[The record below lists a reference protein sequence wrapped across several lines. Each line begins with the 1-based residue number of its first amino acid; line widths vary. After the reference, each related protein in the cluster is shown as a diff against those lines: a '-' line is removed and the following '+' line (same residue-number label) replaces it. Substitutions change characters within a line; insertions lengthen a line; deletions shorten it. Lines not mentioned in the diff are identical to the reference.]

1 MTTVTRITTTQEAK
15 SLKFNAVALAELLGL
30 SSRRIYQLVEEEVL
44 TKKDASFDV
53 IESVQNYNQYIQSLQ
68 PEYSDY
74 EEALKIEQIRL
85 TKARADKAEVESQ
98 LATNSV
104 VLIEDVEKEFAD
116 VVVEVRTWLLNIPGR
131 ATLRVMGESSEKRIK
146 AILLDEI
153 KEALTSLAELS
164 KLAQEEDN

>member
-1 MTTVTRITTTQEAK
+1 
-15 SLKFNAVALAELLGL
+15 
-30 SSRRIYQLVEEEVL
+30 
-44 TKKDASFDV
+44 
-53 IESVQNYNQYIQSLQ
+53 
-68 PEYSDY
+68 
-74 EEALKIEQIRL
+74 
-85 TKARADKAEVESQ
+85 
-98 LATNSV
+98 